1 MGKDKIL
8 YPSNVISPSLTGEGC
23 QSAVGSFDGERLG
36 AGVLLFGLIG
46 HPLGHSFSAR
56 YFAEKFAAEG
66 IDARYDNFDL
76 ADICEVENLRH
87 LHGFNVT
94 IPYKQAVIPY
104 LDGMSDEARAI
115 GAVNTVR
122 VEDGRFYGYNT
133 DVIGFRESLRDWFSE
148 DNASVR
154 SALVL
159 GTGGASKAVC
169 YALTQLGIAWQL
181 VSRTPKEGCLTYNDL
196 RKDTSILASTALI
209 VNCTPLGTF
218 PNVDACPDIP
228 CDLLTPAVRL
238 YDLVYNPEETLFL
251 RRGRE
256 HGCPVKNGLEMLH
269 RQAEAAWKI
278 WSLTPSEPPSDL
290 RHPSPSR
297 EVDIP
302 LKVAGASP
310 SAGAFSPSLQGEGW
324 QGGAASPD
332 GERLGKPPYLDIFL
346 DFDDTLYNTRGNA
359 EIALAELYDELGLN
373 RYFPALEA
381 FTVPYWQANIELW
394 EQYSAGKIT
403 RDYLIVERFRRPLS
417 QGQGLQV
424 TRDLCLR
431 ASDIFLGLCAH
442 KPGLVEGARELLD
455 YLHPR
460 YRLHL
465 CSNGFHE
472 VQYHK
477 LRASDTLRYFTTV
490 ILSEDAGYNKPS
502 PEYFD
507 YAFRVSGANPATT
520 LMIGDNPVTDIQGAA
535 RAGLDT
541 ILFERW
547 GPSPET
553 EATFRVAQLTDIINI
568 L

>member
-23 QSAVGSFDGERLG
+23 QRAVGSFDGERLG

-122 VEDGRFYGYNT
+122 VENGRFYGYNT

-228 CDLLTPAVRL
+228 YDLLTPAVRL

-256 HGCPVKNGLEMLH
+256 QGCPVKNGLEMLH

-310 SAGAFSPSLQGEGW
+310 SAGAFSPSRQGEGW

-332 GERLGKPPYLDIFL
+332 GERLGTPPYLDIFL